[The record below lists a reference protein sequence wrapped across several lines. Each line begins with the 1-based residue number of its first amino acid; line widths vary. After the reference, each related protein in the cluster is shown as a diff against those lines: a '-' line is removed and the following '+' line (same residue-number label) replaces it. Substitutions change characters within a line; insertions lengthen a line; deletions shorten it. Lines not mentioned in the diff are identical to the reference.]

1 MRIVTKDEILTHL
14 DMKVALTAVED
25 GFRAFASDKVQVA
38 QTVHLAFPDARGEC
52 HVKSAHIKGET
63 VFTVKVATGFYNNP
77 SQGQS
82 SSNGFMAVISA
93 RTGAPV
99 AILQD
104 EGVLTDV
111 RTALAGVIAARIGA
125 KAGAQVLGIIG
136 SGIQARLQAE
146 MIASL
151 LGYAHILV
159 WARCAYKADAVVQ
172 DLRRKL
178 PSVSIETTDS
188 AERIARQADTIVTT
202 TSSESPLLRS
212 SWVAPGSHIVAVGA
226 DSPGKQE
233 LDTNLFKR
241 ARHVIVDSL
250 PQCVEH
256 GETANAIAA
265 GAIATDRLKTLGE
278 LLGGP
283 GLARDDE
290 DITIADLTGVALQ
303 DAAIAGCVWQQLKE
317 STAAK
322 VRALHIVDTQDYTK

>member
-1 MRIVTKDEILTHL
+1 MRIVTKDEILANL
-14 DMKVALTAVED
+14 DTKIALNAIES
-25 GFRAFASDKVQVA
+25 GFKAFAAGRVQVA
-38 QTVHLAFPDARGEC
+38 PVVHLAFPDARGEC
-52 HVKSAHIKGET
+52 HVKSAHIDGDA
-63 VFTVKVATGFYNNP
+63 VFTVKLATGFYDNP
-77 SQGQS
+77 SKGLP

-125 KAGAQVLGIIG
+125 QANAQVLGIVG

-146 MIASL
+146 MIASF
-151 LGYAHILV
+151 LGYARILV
-159 WARCAYKADAVVQ
+159 WARSADKADHVVQ
-172 DLRRKL
+172 DLRGKL
-178 PSVSIETTDS
+178 PGLSIEAAES
-188 AERIARQADTIVTT
+188 AERIAAQADTIVTT
-202 TSSESPLLRS
+202 TSSDAPLLQS
-212 SWVAPGSHIVAVGA
+212 YWVTPGSHIVAVGA

-233 LDTNLFKR
+233 LDTALFER

-265 GAIATDRLKTLGE
+265 GTITAERLTTLGDA
-278 LLGGP
+278 LDGP
-283 GLARDDE
+283 GLVRYDE

-303 DAAIAGCVWQQLKE
+303 DAAIAGCVWQQIN
-317 STAAK
+317 SPSPAA
-322 VRALHIVDTQDYTK
+322 